1 MDEYGQNQVLDLWES
16 DQSDP
21 EVQFALG
28 QCYLRGAGVEQS
40 GAEAEKWLRRAA
52 EQGHEEAAALL
63 RSVVEKPQ
71 PSREAL
77 TLDTLPDWCEAAEKG
92 EAQAQ
97 YEIAAYFLNHPDPAW
112 DSDVERYLSMAVE
125 QEHPQACLLR
135 GEMLLP
141 GQPEQAVKLLRSAAK
156 GGELR
161 AMVLLGECY
170 AQGKGVE
177 QDLAQAEA
185 WFVAAA
191 RRGSGEDM
199 LKLALRYR
207 TGDGVPR
214 SQGRGLSWLRR
225 AQRAGVDD
233 AEARYY
239 GEDWSRRQK
248 AKERCVHRRRI
259 RAGAEAGE
267 PGAQRELGDLCLEE
281 LKSGKYIGEQAAER
295 RRSAAEWFRRAA
307 EQGDAQ
313 AQYRFAMCC
322 WFGYG
327 VERSEEEH
335 LRWLSLAA
343 EQGLAQAQRQLG
355 HEYQYGMCVPQDW
368 TRAAEWYRRAAEQG
382 DVGAQREMAQ
392 CCRNGEGVEQSEEAW
407 IAWLERAAEQKDAP
421 AMWELARY
429 CRQRPDDP
437 QSRER
442 GLSWLRRLAEGGDEN
457 AKKELVEAYAQ
468 ENGAA
473 RDDGECRKYLYG
485 AAGLDSIPAQVGL
498 ASLYA
503 RGDGVTRNR
512 VEAAMWYLRA
522 AELGDAGAQYAMA
535 CCYRDGQGVKKNE
548 ERYLHWL
555 KKAAEQGH
563 PEALHE
569 LDVYHP
575 DGADGE

>member
-16 DQSDP
+16 GQSDP

-141 GQPEQAVKLLRSAAK
+141 GQPEQAVKLLRSAAE

-281 LKSGKYIGEQAAER
+281 LKSGSR
-295 RRSAAEWFRRAA
+295 RRSAA
-307 EQGDAQ
+307 
-313 AQYRFAMCC
+313 
-322 WFGYG
+322 
-327 VERSEEEH
+327 
-335 LRWLSLAA
+335 
-343 EQGLAQAQRQLG
+343 
-355 HEYQYGMCVPQDW
+355 
-368 TRAAEWYRRAAEQG
+368 
-382 DVGAQREMAQ
+382 GAQRSGFGGR
-392 CCRNGEGVEQSEEAW
+392 RNRG
-407 IAWLERAAEQKDAP
+407 LP
-421 AMWELARY
+421 
-429 CRQRPDDP
+429 RPRGSWDMSTSMECVSHRTGP
-437 QSRER
+437 GRRSGTVGRRSRGTSGPRER
-442 GLSWLRRLAEGGDEN
+442 WPSAAGTGRAWSRARKRGSPGWSGRQSKRTLRQCGSWPGIAGSDRTTHKAGSGACPGCGGWLRAEMRTP
-457 AKKELVEAYAQ
+457 K
-468 ENGAA
+468 
-473 RDDGECRKYLYG
+473 R
-485 AAGLDSIPAQVGL
+485 S
-498 ASLYA
+498 
-503 RGDGVTRNR
+503 
-512 VEAAMWYLRA
+512 W
-522 AELGDAGAQYAMA
+522 
-535 CCYRDGQGVKKNE
+535 
-548 ERYLHWL
+548 
-555 KKAAEQGH
+555 
-563 PEALHE
+563 
-569 LDVYHP
+569 
-575 DGADGE
+575 